1 MEDGREVGGRGV
13 HLSPQRHQ
21 EYIFRFLDTEVLAE
35 HQLGAD
41 RSTWPLEKNT
51 ENRAELGRMKELG
64 EETAVLVGLDLP
76 LVGEGTEAGVRSP
89 HQGNCLG

>member
-41 RSTWPLEKNT
+41 RST
-51 ENRAELGRMKELG
+51 
-64 EETAVLVGLDLP
+64 
-76 LVGEGTEAGVRSP
+76 
-89 HQGNCLG
+89 